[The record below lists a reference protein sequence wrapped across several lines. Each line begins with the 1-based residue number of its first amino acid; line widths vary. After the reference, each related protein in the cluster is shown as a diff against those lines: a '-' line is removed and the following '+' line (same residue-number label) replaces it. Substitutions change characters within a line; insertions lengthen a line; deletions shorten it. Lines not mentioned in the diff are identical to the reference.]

1 MTAWKQKKN
10 DPLPYCIPE
19 QKLNN
24 LMFCSCILFWV
35 REKHSTHSQNSSMC
49 ETNCSKFFSFFF
61 TCCVKCN
68 SQMNGDVSL
77 KQHKSAVYCIYK
89 QSVRKYYSNHILTAK
104 FQNVKKYMYVELN
117 VSVLHLNIIFFP
129 VFFCSFHFAGKKN
142 CCKQPQKWKR
152 RREKLC
158 HATENREKKDE
169 KYMEINAQAFVLDAR
184 ITCDNKDFSQL
195 GMVRIEKKQYRN

>member
-129 VFFCSFHFAGKKN
+129 VFFCSFHFAGKKIVVSN
-142 CCKQPQKWKR
+142 HKNESDA
-152 RREKLC
+152 EKNFVTQLK
-158 HATENREKKDE
+158 TERKKM
-169 KYMEINAQAFVLDAR
+169 KNIWR
-184 ITCDNKDFSQL
+184 
-195 GMVRIEKKQYRN
+195 